1 MLTAQDPKIAMFA
14 GALAATTLATIPPAG
29 AQDASFG
36 CKVLL
41 CAAASNPSWRGISY
55 CVPVMTQ
62 LFAMLRRKG
71 ASWPVC
77 GEANVGAPQ
86 HEPFADCPEATQAV
100 ALTDDRPM
108 ADPQG
113 PWCQRLEPRASE
125 TWDRGDAAASLLP
138 RERRAEPWFV
148 VLDGPQGPQR
158 FYFSM
163 GQ

>member
-1 MLTAQDPKIAMFA
+1 MLRARNPKTAIFA
-14 GALAATTLATIPPAG
+14 GALAATTLASVPPVS

-41 CAAASNPSWRGISY
+41 CAAASNPDWRGISY

-71 ASWPVC
+71 GSWPVC

-86 HEPFADCPEATQAV
+86 HEPFADCPETSHAV
-100 ALTDDRPM
+100 ALMDDRPV

-113 PWCQRLEPRASE
+113 PWCQPLKPRASE
-125 TWDRGDAAASLLP
+125 RWDHGNAAVSLIP

-148 VLDGPQGPQR
+148 VLDGPQGAQR
-158 FYFSM
+158 FYFSV

>member
-1 MLTAQDPKIAMFA
+1 MLRSRDPKFAILA
-14 GALAATTLATIPPAG
+14 GALASTTLPPIPPAS

-100 ALTDDRPM
+100 ALTDDRPV
-108 ADPQG
+108 ADPHG
-113 PWCQRLEPRASE
+113 PWCKRLERNASE
-125 TWDRGDAAASLLP
+125 RSDRGNAAVSLIP
-138 RERRAEPWFV
+138 RERRAEPWYV

-158 FYFSM
+158 FYFSL